1 MVMDGLKV
9 GVSELMDAAT
19 AVKRLETEN
28 PTAL

>member
-1 MVMDGLKV
+1 MKWLKLEV

-28 PTAL
+28 ITAL